1 MELEDT
7 IIVIDAGNS
16 FIKIS
21 QFKNGKIS
29 DIEHFVMD
37 ELVSNLDKFIPL
49 KNCKGII
56 SSVRSLSDTHILI
69 SFFEG
74 LILLNDDLK
83 LPIQLM
89 YETPQSLGKDRIC
102 NAVCMWTKNP
112 KKHSVSIDIGTC
124 IKFDVVDGNG
134 NYLGGSISPGIT
146 LRYKSMNDYTAQLP
160 LLNETSKTPLIGR
173 STKSSMHSGVI
184 NGIQSEIND
193 LMYRYSL
200 MFDGLTFFVTGGDA
214 KYFDFHP
221 KNNIFAIENLT
232 LEGLYHIFLF
242 NDQ

>member
-1 MELEDT
+1 MELENT

-16 FIKIS
+16 FVKIS
-21 QFKNGKIS
+21 QFKNDKIC
-29 DIEHFVMD
+29 DIEHLTMD
-37 ELVSNLDKFIPL
+37 EMVSNIDKYAHL
-49 KNCKGII
+49 KYCKGII
-56 SSVRSLSDTHILI
+56 SSVRSFSDTQILI
-69 SFFEG
+69 SFFERA
-74 LILLNDDLK
+74 ILLNEELK
-83 LPIQLM
+83 LPVQLM
-89 YETPQSLGKDRIC
+89 YETPQTLGKDRVC
-102 NAVCMWTKNP
+102 NAVYAWFKNP
-112 KKHSVSIDIGTC
+112 NAASVIIDIGTC
-124 IKFDVVDGNG
+124 IKFDCVDSNG

-160 LLNETSKTPLIGR
+160 LLNETSPIQLIGR
-173 STKSSMHSGVI
+173 STKESMHSGVI

-193 LMYRYSL
+193 LMHRYSL
-200 MFDGLTFFVTGGDA
+200 MFDSLTFFVTGGDA